1 MPIERN
7 LSPRVKDFSRKKF
20 SSKTEGEDEGQILG
34 AAANLMEWGKRGL
47 MPFPRFGN
55 RFAFLLP
62 AMIYCFYP
70 RFMPFT
76 FALLIWSIHLIFF
89 MLNQKS
95 LLVWQDFLEICQ
107 TWWDTFCS
115 KGTVSHMVFFFFYLF
130 DVLLKIQ
137 RKTETNSSLLFPTP
151 KKSWEKSRRR
161 HRGRQISKSPIKR
174 DLEQLG
180 SRLQKTIFAIIR
192 AERDR

>member
-1 MPIERN
+1 
-7 LSPRVKDFSRKKF
+7 
-20 SSKTEGEDEGQILG
+20 
-34 AAANLMEWGKRGL
+34 MEWGKRDCWCL
-47 MPFPRFGN
+47 FHVLATDS
-55 RFAFLLP
+55 AFFFRP
-62 AMIYCFYP
+62 
-70 RFMPFT
+70 
-76 FALLIWSIHLIFF
+76 WSIAFIPDLC
-89 MLNQKS
+89 LS
-95 LLVWQDFLEICQ
+95 LLHCWSDPFDLFYAEPKKSAGVARFLEICQ